1 MSHLSDG
8 HTEGEVADIGNGA
21 IDIACESCGATLRLE
36 ESLRTAEC
44 AYCASPMVVERPASA
59 DRPDPAFVV
68 GFLVDRERA
77 VTAVSRWIGS
87 RGPFVRSDFKKSTIK
102 KTRGV
107 YLPAYLYGAVADT
120 WYEAEIGEDYTETE
134 TDTDSKGQRRTRRV
148 TRTEYRE
155 LAGKQA
161 RYILDALVTA
171 SKGIPNEELAEIEPF
186 DLRALRRYTP
196 AILSGWLAEEPSLD
210 PDACRRLAQGESIQ
224 RVGDELPGF
233 MPGDSHHSLRF
244 STHLEDEI
252 IDLVLLPVW
261 VFSMRYAENK
271 PPVRILMNGQT
282 GKVHGKVPL
291 SSRKIGAAVIFAF
304 GLVATLLWLLN
315 AF

>member
-1 MSHLSDG
+1 MNATG
-8 HTEGEVADIGNGA
+8 T
-21 IDIACESCGATLRLE
+21 IDIECESCGATLRLE

-44 AYCASPMVVERPASA
+44 TYCASPMVVERPASA
-59 DRPDPAFVV
+59 ERPDPAFVL
-68 GFLVDRERA
+68 GFLIDRERA
-77 VTAVSRWIGS
+77 VTAVNRWISS
-87 RGPFVRSDFKKSTIK
+87 RGPFVRSDFKQSTID

-120 WYEAEIGEDYTETE
+120 WYQVEIGENYTETE
-134 TDTDSKGQRRTRRV
+134 TDTDSKGRRRSRRV
-148 TRTEYRE
+148 TRTEYCE
-155 LAGKQA
+155 LEGRQA

-171 SKGIPNEELAEIEPF
+171 SRGIPNEELAEIEPF

-210 PDACRRLAQGESIQ
+210 PNTCRRMAQDESIE
-224 RVGDELPGF
+224 RVGHELPGF
-233 MPGDSHHSLRF
+233 MPGDSHHSLRY
-244 STHLEDEI
+244 STRLEDEI

-261 VFSMRYAENK
+261 VFSTRHAQNK

-291 SSRKIGAAVIFAF
+291 SRRKIIATSIFAL
-304 GLVATLLWLLN
+304 GLLAILLWLLN